1 MSRSQLSF
9 IGASSLAAAELPPG
23 PSHPLPRA
31 AGGCGATRD
40 GEHLATALI
49 LQGGVPGK
57 DPTLVASTPPV
68 PTGPQQQPRSGAMQ
82 AAALVFSTR
91 LPSPACGCSPEL
103 PPCLRWESETVPWCG
118 LPALCSLPALPV
130 PNCGRG
136 RQELQAVLR
145 QQLPG
150 GKIPATSPH
159 QPWAVSKMHLE
170 CVETL
175 AGAGKTAV
183 PVEDAAVPAAR
194 TRCSACCCPVALPSC
209 PWPSPGVPCPGSS
222 SRAWGWASRRR
233 NPLPPSLSPKMKS
246 RWDTRSHPPP

>member
-1 MSRSQLSF
+1 MDPHPRPTVGDPQLQRRAMAVPRDHTPPVAVTPGWGGTGQMCWLSCVQV
-9 IGASSLAAAELPPG
+9 SAELYWSIVSGSSRAAPWS
-23 PSHPLPRA
+23 SHPLPRA
-31 AGGCGATRD
+31 AGGCSATRD
-40 GEHLATALI
+40 GEHLATVLI
-49 LQGGVPGK
+49 LQGGVAGK
-57 DPTLVASTPPV
+57 DLTLVASTPPV
-68 PTGPQQQPRSGAMQ
+68 PTGPQPRSGAMQ

-136 RQELQAVLR
+136 RQELQAVLH

-175 AGAGKTAV
+175 AGAG
-183 PVEDAAVPAAR
+183 R
-194 TRCSACCCPVALPSC
+194 TGRGWQDGSA
-209 PWPSPGVPCPGSS
+209 G
-222 SRAWGWASRRR
+222 
-233 NPLPPSLSPKMKS
+233 
-246 RWDTRSHPPP
+246 